1 MYAQYRKSL
10 EAALEVAAKQAERS
24 FQTSTSH
31 QRSEFL
37 RERWTQVR
45 RNAHHE
51 HKKTI
56 AAAEQAIKAMKA
68 AAKEIADA

>member
-1 MYAQYRKSL
+1 MRSTGKAWKPRLRSL
-10 EAALEVAAKQAERS
+10 PSRQRES